1 MNDKL
6 FEDDASQLDPDKVL
20 DHMADPAVLKR
31 WEGSL
36 MEMVELAEHA
46 LREALGDQDNVPSL
60 ARQVVLRICETMGGE
75 MIYVPRGERLRVA
88 IRDAALFRDWRGGK
102 TSIPELVRKYRLAT
116 PTVYDII
123 ARQRALHRR
132 SEPDLF
138 GFGEEG
144 SSI

>member
-1 MNDKL
+1 MNDQL
-6 FEDDASQLDPDKVL
+6 FDDDGSQLDPDKVL
-20 DHMADPAVLKR
+20 AHMADPAVLKR

-46 LREALGDQDNVPSL
+46 LREALGDQDNVPLL

-88 IRDAALFRDWRGGK
+88 IRDAALFRDWRAGK
-102 TSIPELVRKYRLAT
+102 ASIPDLVRKYRLAT

-138 GFGEEG
+138 GFSDEG
-144 SSI
+144 